1 MLSVILR
8 AALSLMVKKLL
19 GIPQP
24 TGRGEKNNRKKFTIL
39 SRFFSKNESLLAI
52 RFNSFIKIPAPEI
65 LPS

>member
-52 RFNSFIKIPAPEI
+52 LFNSFIKIPAPEI

>member
-1 MLSVILR
+1 MPVADGLAILR
-8 AALSLMVKKLL
+8 LRLWNRCNKIAIK
-19 GIPQP
+19 PQP
-24 TGRGEKNNRKKFTIL
+24 TFLTIL